1 MHFTLGDIPID
12 AECLQFSAY
21 QQVPAGIA
29 YAAASPYIGSTP
41 GQVMGEF
48 VGPDERV
55 YEEIAQPFS
64 QAVQAPGQLE
74 GNGAQQTAGQTAGA
88 MGDIIPTGLLGSAL
102 RAVQGVVGS
111 PLGTAPGLVSGVGNA
126 GQIIGYLAN
135 GLPAPLQPSNR
146 FPSQHRAR
154 FSLRTRLTNS
164 TKQSLAFTR
173 PSVGW
178 LQGAQLRGSLVPRL
192 ALSSTPSRYAGEAP
206 IVDKDGNAAGSTFG
220 ILSHPND
227 ASAAAAS
234 PSATAVSSVDTRS
247 PGNPNVD
254 PSAESALGND
264 GADEENGDND
274 DGEDDRDSED
284 DGVEGKDPTDDNDDS
299 TSNNLFHG

>member
-1 MHFTLGDIPID
+1 
-12 AECLQFSAY
+12 
-21 QQVPAGIA
+21 
-29 YAAASPYIGSTP
+29 
-41 GQVMGEF
+41 MGEF

-111 PLGTAPGLVSGVGNA
+111 PLGTAPGLPASGQVQPPDAINQFDQAVSGVHQTVSGMVAGSPVAGVVGAASGSLFNSLA
-126 GQIIGYLAN
+126 GQFAGAAQAAAGSIPVA
-135 GLPAPLQPSNR
+135 SN
-146 FPSQHRAR
+146 
-154 FSLRTRLTNS
+154 
-164 TKQSLAFTR
+164 
-173 PSVGW
+173 
-178 LQGAQLRGSLVPRL
+178 
-192 ALSSTPSRYAGEAP
+192 
-206 IVDKDGNAAGSTFG
+206 GNAAGSTFG